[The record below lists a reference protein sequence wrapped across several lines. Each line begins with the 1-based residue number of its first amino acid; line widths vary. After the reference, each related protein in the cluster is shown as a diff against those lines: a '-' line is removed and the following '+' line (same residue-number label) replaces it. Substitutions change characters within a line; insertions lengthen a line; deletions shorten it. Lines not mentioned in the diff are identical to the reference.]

1 MQVLGLRGVSV
12 APAVLE
18 STTLVLCYGSDL
30 FFTRISPALHFD
42 SLQSDFSYG
51 LLVMA
56 LIALTVG
63 TFVARISSEKA
74 MLKAKWQ

>member
-1 MQVLGLRGVSV
+1 MQVLGLRAVSV
-12 APAVLE
+12 SPTVLE
-18 STTLVLCYGSDL
+18 STTLVFCYGSDL

-51 LLVMA
+51 LLVVA
-56 LIALTVG
+56 LLALTIG
-63 TFVARISSEKA
+63 TWFAGYSSQQA